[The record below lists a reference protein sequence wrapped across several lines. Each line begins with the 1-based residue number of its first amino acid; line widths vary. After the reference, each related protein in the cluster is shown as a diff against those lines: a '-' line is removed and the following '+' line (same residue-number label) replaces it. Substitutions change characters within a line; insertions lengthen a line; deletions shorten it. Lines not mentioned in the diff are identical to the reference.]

1 MYHEP
6 AKGGD
11 IKGERTERVRKRERE
26 QRETK
31 KEREN
36 IESRASRERER
47 ERERR
52 ERERDWLM
60 IQCVCYLGG
69 ISRALKCHI

>member
-1 MYHEP
+1 M
-6 AKGGD
+6 
-11 IKGERTERVRKRERE
+11 RKRERE

-47 ERERR
+47 EKREG
-52 ERERDWLM
+52 ERLANDTMRVLFRWYIPGTQMQQLN
-60 IQCVCYLGG
+60 YLFFWGG
-69 ISRALKCHI
+69 